1 MHSDAPSSSLMD
13 SIMSPKVR
21 TMEGEGIG
29 PCSLACN
36 ASGVKGR
43 VEIPRW
49 GLGRLISKSITHM
62 ELHK

>member
-1 MHSDAPSSSLMD
+1 MD
-13 SIMSPKVR
+13 SIMSPKVK